1 MDSESLGLSILR
13 GGKHIPPLATP
24 FPSLTNCL
32 HPFLPIPP
40 LPIHFYPY
48 YSSYPATLFTTSLP
62 CYNTACSDLVRFI
75 LVPLRSIPFRFVSF
89 CSVLF
94 RSISFYLVSFPSF
107 PYCSVLFRFIHISSI
122 FFYFIFFLFFVL
134 YLYILHFQRVKKYKK
149 IRHNKVIL

>member
-122 FFYFIFFLFFVL
+122 FFYFIFFFIFRTIFIHTALSTC
-134 YLYILHFQRVKKYKK
+134 KK
-149 IRHNKVIL
+149 IQKDTTQ